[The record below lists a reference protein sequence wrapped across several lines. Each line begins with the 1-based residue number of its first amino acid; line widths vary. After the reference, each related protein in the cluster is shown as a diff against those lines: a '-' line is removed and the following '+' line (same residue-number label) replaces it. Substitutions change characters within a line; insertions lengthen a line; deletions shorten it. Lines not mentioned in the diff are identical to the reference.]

1 LTTVL
6 FRNLTPEDLRE
17 LSPLMK
23 REPLFTDR
31 EHPELSA
38 LTEIVNSGRYFRTLA
53 PGILRNML
61 KKGTLVTLEKDQYL
75 IREGDDS
82 ALELYI
88 LVEGSLVILADR
100 KFILRLD
107 LPGDVVGELAVIQS
121 AQRSAD
127 VITETNC
134 RLIALPAE
142 NFLVDENADHASI
155 LYVLFAHIM
164 AAKLRITTAQSLLR
178 KNRRVGPPGQIRI
191 GIVDAD
197 PVDRSIV
204 ANAIRSNW
212 AEAGIVEIDQ
222 PEDLFDSPAA
232 KKFDLII
239 ADPDGFSGMR
249 RDRQAIAAF
258 IKAVQLH
265 GAHILILSRY
275 CEQDANREFLVEQGV
290 DDMIEKP
297 CTSSDLRHAIVKS
310 RVWYYKD
317 LELDEVEN
325 AAETDRLTGL
335 ANRRR
340 LDQFLDALITLYPE
354 SKQSFSLVMCDVDDF
369 KHYNDTHGH
378 QMGDAVLRS
387 VAGLL
392 GKSVRR
398 GDLAARYG
406 GEEFVIV
413 LPDCE
418 KSRALEVAEAM
429 RRTVEAEAFPDEEQQ
444 PGGDVTVTLG
454 VATFPDDALDLDS
467 LLKRADDC
475 LYEGKKS
482 GKNTV
487 ISARPLQGS

>member
-1 LTTVL
+1 
-6 FRNLTPEDLRE
+6 
-17 LSPLMK
+17 
-23 REPLFTDR
+23 
-31 EHPELSA
+31 
-38 LTEIVNSGRYFRTLA
+38 
-53 PGILRNML
+53 ML
-61 KKGTLVTLEKDQYL
+61 KKGSLVTLEKDQYL

-127 VITETNC
+127 VITETDC

-197 PVDRSIV
+197 PADRAIV

-212 AEAGIVEIDQ
+212 AEAGIVEIDK

-239 ADPDGFSGMR
+239 ADPDGFSQMR

-297 CTSSDLRHAIVKS
+297 CTSSDLRHAIVKLS
-310 RVWYYKD
+310 
-317 LELDEVEN
+317 
-325 AAETDRLTGL
+325 
-335 ANRRR
+335 
-340 LDQFLDALITLYPE
+340 LI
-354 SKQSFSLVMCDVDDF
+354 
-369 KHYNDTHGH
+369 H
-378 QMGDAVLRS
+378 
-387 VAGLL
+387 
-392 GKSVRR
+392 
-398 GDLAARYG
+398 
-406 GEEFVIV
+406 I
-413 LPDCE
+413 
-418 KSRALEVAEAM
+418 
-429 RRTVEAEAFPDEEQQ
+429 
-444 PGGDVTVTLG
+444 
-454 VATFPDDALDLDS
+454 
-467 LLKRADDC
+467 
-475 LYEGKKS
+475 
-482 GKNTV
+482 
-487 ISARPLQGS
+487 